1 MRSEG
6 QNKKNGVKK
15 TERIKNQRL
24 TEISEYATID
34 KLYHK
39 EGKRIVKFSELL
51 EVTKDIDLEALGVS
65 LGKAAN
71 RGEMISCFV
80 DGDEWVMQ
88 EVDDRQCVFEKRG
101 KEEDIVRKV
110 YGNIKLRI
118 RQQK

>member
-1 MRSEG
+1 MLVLRGEFGLAKKPRPTRRVVRRSI
-6 QNKKNGVKK
+6 
-15 TERIKNQRL
+15 T
-24 TEISEYATID
+24 
-34 KLYHK
+34 
-39 EGKRIVKFSELL
+39 KFNELL

-71 RGEMISCFV
+71 RSEMISCFV

-88 EVDDRQCVFEKRG
+88 EVDDRQRVFEKRG

-118 RQQK
+118 RQPK

>member
-1 MRSEG
+1 MLVLRGVFYLAKKPRPTRRVVRRSI
-6 QNKKNGVKK
+6 
-15 TERIKNQRL
+15 T
-24 TEISEYATID
+24 
-34 KLYHK
+34 
-39 EGKRIVKFSELL
+39 KFNELL

-71 RGEMISCFV
+71 KCDMISCFV

-88 EVDDRQCVFEKRG
+88 EVDDRQHVFEKRG

-118 RQQK
+118 RQPK